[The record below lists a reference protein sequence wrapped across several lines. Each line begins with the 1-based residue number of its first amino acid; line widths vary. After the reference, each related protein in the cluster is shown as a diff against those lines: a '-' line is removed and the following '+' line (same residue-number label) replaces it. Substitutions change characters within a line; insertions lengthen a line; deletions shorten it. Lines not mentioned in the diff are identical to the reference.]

1 MPFKLYKGDSV
12 SDEGES
18 PLEITGLDSG
28 TEVEKGEYEVVRVE
42 DGKESDRVDV
52 PAFETLTTTTTT
64 TEPTTTTT
72 TTEST
77 TTSTTT
83 EPTTT
88 TTTTTEAPTTT
99 TTEEPT
105 TTTTTTDRKS
115 TRLNSSHVSI

>member
-1 MPFKLYKGDSV
+1 MFKIYKGDSV
-12 SDEGES
+12 VVEGES
-18 PLEITGLDSG
+18 PLSITGLDPN
-28 TEVEKGEYEVVRVE
+28 TQVEKGEYEVVRVE

-52 PAFETLTTTTTT
+52 AAFKTLPSTTTT

-88 TTTTTEAPTTT
+88 STTTESTTTTTTEPTTPTPTTQRPTTT
-99 TTEEPT
+99 T
-105 TTTTTTDRKS
+105 
-115 TRLNSSHVSI
+115 N

>member
-1 MPFKLYKGDSV
+1 MPFKIYKGDTV
-12 SDEGES
+12 VDEGES

-72 TTEST
+72 TTE
-77 TTSTTT
+77 
-83 EPTTT
+83 EPTT

-99 TTEEPT
+99 TTTTEEPT
-105 TTTTTTDRKS
+105 TTTTTTEADDEEE
-115 TRLNSSHVSI
+115 